1 MLHIEEYNYKPKINK
16 LGPKGKDLPQGI
28 SIHLKPGAE
37 EGHES
42 QSPPPPQPPTEKKKK
57 TRGDAPYG
65 SGRWA
70 LTTNNNQIFCPTIM
84 ENANGSKVNSKTT
97 SALNN
102 KILLKYLMCTAN
114 NHSC

>member
-42 QSPPPPQPPTEKKKK
+42 QSPPPPTTPNQKKKK
-57 TRGDAPYG
+57 KKLGETPPMDQEGGPSLQTITRYF
-65 SGRWA
+65 A
-70 LTTNNNQIFCPTIM
+70 L
-84 ENANGSKVNSKTT
+84 
-97 SALNN
+97 
-102 KILLKYLMCTAN
+102 LLWKMQMAAK
-114 NHSC
+114 

>member
-42 QSPPPPQPPTEKKKK
+42 QSPNPNRKK

>member
-42 QSPPPPQPPTEKKKK
+42 QSPPPPNPQPKKKK
-57 TRGDAPYG
+57 KLGETPPMDQEGGPSLQTITRYF
-65 SGRWA
+65 A
-70 LTTNNNQIFCPTIM
+70 L
-84 ENANGSKVNSKTT
+84 
-97 SALNN
+97 
-102 KILLKYLMCTAN
+102 LLWKMQMAAK
-114 NHSC
+114 